1 MQTST
6 GDNQAGSNWN
16 RTRQYFN
23 SLCRRSPSNHHK
35 LEYAVKASHWIS
47 LKTLQ
52 TLPHCVGGEGR
63 FPELILEKRIA
74 PLWWEG
80 VAWSAKSDKNSGL
93 ACSSCEG
100 LGPVPGDLF
109 KYWALDA
116 ALFIVYVYSLRFRSN
131 FWSFLRNWRPT
142 YPIALLRVSIKTQ
155 KKFLLLRNQ
164 SALDSLYGGF
174 SFFKISLFD

>member
-6 GDNQAGSNWN
+6 GDNQVGSNWN

-80 VAWSAKSDKNSGL
+80 AAWSAKSDKNSGL

-109 KYWALDA
+109 KYWL
-116 ALFIVYVYSLRFRSN
+116 LTLRFSLSTSTACVSDQIFYLFFRH
-131 FWSFLRNWRPT
+131 WRPA

-155 KKFLLLRNQ
+155 KRVLKFFL
-164 SALDSLYGGF
+164 
-174 SFFKISLFD
+174 